1 MCSGELIITCGNYTC
16 PYDTVMYNCTVV
28 GAKALTW
35 SISVNATTE
44 NVILN
49 TYHNISE
56 TENGLLRATL
66 VESGHKLTST
76 ANVMATEGL
85 LNATVE
91 CSGQL
96 SMQTDV
102 GNGTCSLTVPG
113 QS

>member
-1 MCSGELIITCGNYTC
+1 MRSGELIITCGNYTC
-16 PYDTVMYNCTVV
+16 PYDTVTYNCAVI
-28 GAKALTW
+28 GATALMW

-44 NVILN
+44 NVTLN
-49 TYHNISE
+49 THHISE
-56 TENGLLRATL
+56 TENGLLHATL
-66 VESGHKLTST
+66 IESGHKLTST
-76 ANVMATEGL
+76 ASVMATEWL

-96 SMQTDV
+96 PNQADV